1 MITLN
6 ISSVDSTFRTINTY
20 NELAKIGCWSPM
32 HMFKDYSFI
41 DKYLSEHPEHEKNMI
56 GVSKAKNIRQRIS
69 ENIFFPLFTV

>member
-69 ENIFFPLFTV
+69 ENKFFPLFTV